1 MTLQLN
7 HEAGYESVYTG
18 PLRNAVDQ
26 ESLIGMVFAISEGG
40 MGPFVYRI
48 APPDQLVSGKE

>member
-7 HEAGYESVYTG
+7 HDAGYEPVYTG

-26 ESLIGMVFAISEGG
+26 EILTGMVFAISKGG
-40 MGPFVYRI
+40 MGPFMYRI
-48 APPDQLVSGKE
+48 APPDQLVSRKE